1 MIFFVYL
8 KNEQSFERMD
18 RLSTKQKIFDACIQ
32 LQQNTLDAIRQAM
45 EEAQNAAIEEV
56 NTLDVYESHRTQY
69 LQKTE
74 MFGRQYAKSQEV
86 MEVLNRVLPL
96 KVFDTVQ
103 FGAAVITDSQH
114 IYISAGIGKVMVDG
128 QEWFAISTQV
138 PIFEAMRNKKAGDTI
153 TFNNKKIKILE
164 VL

>member
-18 RLSTKQKIFDACIQ
+18 KLSTKQKIFDACIQ
-32 LQQNTLDAIRQAM
+32 SQQETLDAIRQAM

-74 MFGRQYAKSQEV
+74 MFGRQYAKSLEV
-86 MEVLNRVLPL
+86 MEVLNKVLPL
-96 KVFDTVQ
+96 RAFDTIQ

-114 IYISAGIGKVMVDG
+114 IYISAGIGKVTVEG

-153 TFNNKKIKILE
+153 IFNNKKIKILE

>member
-96 KVFDTVQ
+96 KVFDTV
-103 FGAAVITDSQH
+103 
-114 IYISAGIGKVMVDG
+114 
-128 QEWFAISTQV
+128 
-138 PIFEAMRNKKAGDTI
+138 
-153 TFNNKKIKILE
+153 
-164 VL
+164 